1 MTFDLRTKQKPL
13 KQQYRET
20 PESAVITMTAR
31 GGQTDTPIACNVDLG
46 RAIYQAEAH
55 PGVGGPGAGAC
66 SGDLLLGALAACAQ
80 LTTQMV
86 AEAMGIKTETI
97 NVTVEGDLDL
107 KGTLGIDP
115 AAPVGF
121 KAIRTTFDIVAP
133 EATPEQLAALREKA
147 EKYCVVLSTLR
158 NAPPMETTWK

>member
-1 MTFDLRTKQKPL
+1 MTFNLREKQKPL
-13 KQQYRET
+13 KQQYRQE
-20 PESAVITMTAR
+20 PERAIITLTAR
-31 GGQTDTPIACNVDLG
+31 GDQTDTPVACNVDLG

-86 AEAMGIKTETI
+86 AEAMGIKTEKI

-107 KGTLGIDP
+107 KGTLGVDP
-115 AAPVGF
+115 TVPVGF
-121 KAIRTTFDIVAP
+121 LAIRTRFDIVAP
-133 EATPEQLAALREKA
+133 DASPEQLAALREKA

-158 NAPPMETTWK
+158 NPPPMEAGWE